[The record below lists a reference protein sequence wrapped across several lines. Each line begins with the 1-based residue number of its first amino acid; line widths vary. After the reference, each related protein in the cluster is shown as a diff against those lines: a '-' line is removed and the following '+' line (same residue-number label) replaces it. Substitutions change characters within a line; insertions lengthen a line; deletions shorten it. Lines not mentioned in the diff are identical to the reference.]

1 MKYKHIILF
10 QIEMVLY
17 VGYPVTYETACGLL
31 KIPIDSDSDDSLIE
45 AVKNV
50 GLQLYSTDKG
60 QNILGLEVDGV
71 SDLWTT
77 FVSVDEAMIR
87 ILQTKK
93 KLKDLINKANIDLSD
108 FLLEKMEGEPERV
121 YNPEPYLISC

>member
-1 MKYKHIILF
+1 MKKHIILF

-31 KIPIDSDSDDSLIE
+31 KIPINDTSEDSLLV

-50 GLQLYSTDKG
+50 GLQLHSTDKG

-108 FLLEKMEGEPERV
+108 FMLEKMEGEPERV

>member
-1 MKYKHIILF
+1 MKYKHKILL
-10 QIEMVLY
+10 EMVLY
-17 VGYPVTYETACGLL
+17 VGYPITYETGCGLF
-31 KIPIDSDSDDSLIE
+31 KIPIDPDSDDSLIE
-45 AVKNV
+45 AVKNA
-50 GLQLYSTDKG
+50 GLQLHSTDKG
-60 QNILGLEVDGV
+60 QNILGLEVTGV
-71 SDLWTT
+71 DDLWTT

-93 KLKDLINKANIDLSD
+93 NLSDLIVKGNIDLSD

>member
-1 MKYKHIILF
+1 
-10 QIEMVLY
+10 MVLY
-17 VGYPVTYETACGLL
+17 VGYAITYETGCSLL
-31 KIPIDSDSDDSLIE
+31 KIAIDPDSDDSLLE
-45 AVKNV
+45 AVKNA
-50 GLQLYSTDKG
+50 GLQLHSTDKG
-60 QNILGLEVDGV
+60 QNILGLEVQGV

-93 KLKDLINKANIDLSD
+93 KLKELIHKANIDLSD

-121 YNPEPYLISC
+121 FNPEPYLISC

>member
-1 MKYKHIILF
+1 
-10 QIEMVLY
+10 MVLY
-17 VGYPVTYETACGLL
+17 VGYPVTYETGCSLL
-31 KIPIDSDSDDSLIE
+31 KIPIDPDSDDSLLQAI
-45 AVKNV
+45 KNA
-50 GLQLYSTDKG
+50 GLQLHSTDKG
-60 QNILGLEVDGV
+60 QNILGLEVEGV

-93 KLKDLINKANIDLSD
+93 KLTDLIHKANIDLSD

>member
-1 MKYKHIILF
+1 
-10 QIEMVLY
+10 MVLY

-31 KIPIDSDSDDSLIE
+31 KISIDPDSDDSLIN
-45 AVKNV
+45 AVKKV
-50 GLQLYSTDKG
+50 GLQIHSTDKG
-60 QNILGLEVDGV
+60 QNILGLEVNGV

-93 KLKDLINKANIDLSD
+93 MLTDLIHKANIDLSD
-108 FLLEKMEGEPERV
+108 FMLEKMEGEPERV

>member
-17 VGYPVTYETACGLL
+17 VGYPVTYETACSLL
-31 KIPIDSDSDDSLIE
+31 KIPIDPDNDDSLLE

-50 GLQLYSTDKG
+50 GLQLHSTDKG

-108 FLLEKMEGEPERV
+108 FMLEKMEGEPERV

>member
-1 MKYKHIILF
+1 
-10 QIEMVLY
+10 MVLY
-17 VGYPVTYETACGLL
+17 VGYPVNYRTACSLL
-31 KIPIDSDSDDSLIE
+31 KIPSDTMTEKPLLE
-45 AVKNV
+45 AVKNA

-93 KLKDLINKANIDLSD
+93 KLSDLIVKGNIDLSD
-108 FLLEKMEGEPERV
+108 FMLEKMEGEPERV